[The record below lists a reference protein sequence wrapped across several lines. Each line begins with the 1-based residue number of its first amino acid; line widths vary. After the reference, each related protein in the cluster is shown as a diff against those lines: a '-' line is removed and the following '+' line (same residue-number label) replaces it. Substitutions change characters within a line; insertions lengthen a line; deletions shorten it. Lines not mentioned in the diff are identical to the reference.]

1 MMGEA
6 VNLTGSGG
14 AAGIG
19 ALILVFCAYFLA
31 IEAIFFSVV
40 GRVSARS
47 QVNKRLWTNVTPT
60 EQMQSLV
67 KIRRGR
73 GLGPNGEYIL
83 QTQGLNRLILQTGT
97 TWGVAGFSA
106 LFVGSSVAI
115 FLAMLF
121 ASSGSS
127 ILTAIVASL
136 LGGASLVYLTVVRMR
151 AARQRKLE
159 AQLPEAIDILVRS
172 LKAGHPILA
181 AIRLVRRELPD
192 PIGSEF
198 GILADEMTYGLDLE
212 SAMNNLAARV
222 GQDDLTLVVIATSIQ
237 SGAGGNLAEILGG
250 ISHVVRERLKM
261 RLKIKAVSAE
271 GRFSAALLTALPFG
285 LFGLLWLIAPHFYGD
300 VWNQPIVKPVLF
312 LAGLWLLIG
321 NVVMHR
327 MVRFK
332 I

>member
-1 MMGEA
+1 MMGDA
-6 VNLTGSGG
+6 FHLTGSGS

-19 ALILVFCAYFLA
+19 ALILIFCAYFLA

-40 GRVSARS
+40 GRVSARG

-97 TWGVAGFSA
+97 TWGVGGFAG
-106 LFVGSSVAI
+106 LFVGTSMAV
-115 FLAMLF
+115 FLAVLF
-121 ASSGSS
+121 ASSGNVLAAM
-127 ILTAIVASL
+127 IAGL
-136 LGGASLVYLTVVRMR
+136 LGGACLVYLTVMRMR

-172 LKAGHPILA
+172 LKAGHPLLA

-198 GILADEMTYGLDLE
+198 AILADEMTYGLDLG

-222 GQDDLTLVVIATSIQ
+222 GQEDLTLVVIATGIQ
-237 SGAGGNLAEILGG
+237 STAGGNLAEILGG
-250 ISHVVRERLKM
+250 ISLVVRERLKM

-285 LFGLLWLIAPHFYGD
+285 LFGLLWLIAPQFYGE
-300 VWNQPIVKPVLF
+300 VWNQPIVKPALL
-312 LAGLWLLIG
+312 LAGLWLLVG
-321 NVVMHR
+321 NVVMYR

>member
-1 MMGEA
+1 MTGYGFNLGEA
-6 VNLTGSGG
+6 G
-14 AAGIG
+14 AVGIG

-47 QVNKRLWTNVTPT
+47 QVSKRLWTNLTPT
-60 EQMQSLV
+60 EHLQSLV

-83 QTQGLNRLILQTGT
+83 RTHGLNRIILQTGT
-97 TWGVAGFSA
+97 TWGIAGFA
-106 LFVGSSVAI
+106 GLFIGTGMAI
-115 FLAMLF
+115 FLATLF
-121 ASSGSS
+121 VFSGS
-127 ILTAIVASL
+127 LPTAIVSGL
-136 LGGASLVYLTVVRMR
+136 LGGAGLLYFTLMRTR
-151 AARQRKLE
+151 AARLSKLE
-159 AQLPEAIDILVRS
+159 SQLPEAIDILVRS

-222 GQDDLTLVVIATSIQ
+222 GQDDLTLVVIATGIQ
-237 SGAGGNLAEILGG
+237 SSAGGNLAEILGG

-261 RLKIKAVSAE
+261 RLKVKAMSAE
-271 GRFSAALLTALPFG
+271 GRFSAALLTMLPFA
-285 LFGLLWLIAPHFYGD
+285 LFGVLWLIAPHFYGE
-300 VWNQPIVKPVLF
+300 VWDRPFVKPVLL
-312 LAGLWLLIG
+312 LAALWLLLG
-321 NVVMHR
+321 NVVMYR
-327 MVRFK
+327 MVRFR

>member
-1 MMGEA
+1 MMGHGFNFGE
-6 VNLTGSGG
+6 GGG

-19 ALILVFCAYFLA
+19 ALILVFIAYYLA

-60 EQMQSLV
+60 EQLQSLV

-83 QTQGLNRLILQTGT
+83 RAHGLNRVILQTGT
-97 TWGVAGFSA
+97 NWGVAGFA
-106 LFVGSSVAI
+106 GVFVGSSIAI
-115 FLAMLF
+115 FLAVLLVF
-121 ASSGSS
+121 SGSL
-127 ILTAIVASL
+127 LTAVVAGL
-136 LGGASLVYLTVVRMR
+136 LGGVGLLYFTVMRMR
-151 AARQRKLE
+151 AARHSKLE

-222 GQDDLTLVVIATSIQ
+222 GQDDVTLVVIATGIQ
-237 SGAGGNLAEILGG
+237 SSSGGNLAEILGG

-261 RLKIKAVSAE
+261 RLKVKAMSAE
-271 GRFSAALLTALPFG
+271 GRFSAAMLTTLPFA
-285 LFGLLWLIAPHFYGD
+285 LFGVLWLIAPHFYGE
-300 VWNQPIVKPVLF
+300 VWDRPFVTPVLF
-312 LAGLWLLIG
+312 LAALWLLLG
-321 NVVMHR
+321 NVMMYR
-327 MVRFK
+327 MIRFR

>member
-1 MMGEA
+1 MMGHGFNFAEA
-6 VNLTGSGG
+6 G
-14 AAGIG
+14 AVGIG

-47 QVNKRLWTNVTPT
+47 QVNKRLWTNLTPT
-60 EQMQSLV
+60 EHLQSLV

-83 QTQGLNRLILQTGT
+83 RTHGLNRIILQTGT
-97 TWGVAGFSA
+97 TWGVVGFAG
-106 LFVGSSVAI
+106 LFVGTGMAI
-115 FLAMLF
+115 FLAALF
-121 ASSGSS
+121 VFSGSF
-127 ILTAIVASL
+127 LTAVVSGL
-136 LGGASLVYLTVVRMR
+136 LGGVGLVYFALMR
-151 AARQRKLE
+151 TRASRLSKLE
-159 AQLPEAIDILVRS
+159 SQLPEAIDILVRS

-192 PIGSEF
+192 PIGCEF

-222 GQDDLTLVVIATSIQ
+222 GQEDLTLVVIATGIQ
-237 SGAGGNLAEILGG
+237 SSSGGNLAEILGE

-261 RLKIKAVSAE
+261 RLKVKAMSAE
-271 GRFSAALLTALPFG
+271 GRYSAAMLTMLPFA
-285 LFGLLWLIAPHFYGD
+285 LFGVLWLIAPHFYGE
-300 VWNQPIVKPVLF
+300 VWDRPFVKPVLF
-312 LAGLWLLIG
+312 LATLWLVVG
-321 NVVMHR
+321 NVVMYR
-327 MVRFK
+327 MVRFR